1 MAYSTNPFSVATFGE
16 SYEQANASFSLT
28 GVAGTGVINGAGV
41 SVSSRTT
48 IILTG
53 VQANGA
59 AGSATAAAEAVVAP
73 TGVTG
78 TGAADD
84 GLTFILGV
92 GTTPTIT
99 GVSAT
104 GNITSSNSFSTFTA
118 EGDAQLSTAQQKFG
132 TASLLLDGTDDYVES
147 DSNIDLSSGDFTV
160 DMWIRPDNVTGYKG
174 LFQSGTSSLLTV
186 YLIGDQ
192 VQGTVAGSTTLFISD
207 TRVSA
212 NVWTMITVE
221 REGNV
226 HRLYINGTLEE
237 SSSSANRP
245 DNGTFTV
252 GKNGFGDF
260 DGYIDEVR
268 LSNVAQYTGTG
279 FTPPTSAF
287 TVDND
292 TLALLHFDGTNAST
306 DIVNA
311 ANLAYLTVSAG
322 FGPTIQPVGFGLEII
337 TDSLLVDGDE
347 VVVES
352 DANISLE
359 DKGVEGTVSGN
370 TVTTDCQAVVLPV
383 GVQSTFTVGDE
394 TIDTV
399 QFDYESIKDD
409 YSRQRTVYISAA
421 SSNTNTSY
429 VRAA

>member
-1 MAYSTNPFSVATFGE
+1 MAYAQNAFGVKSFGE
-16 SYEQANASFSLT
+16 STEPTDVIVTLT
-28 GVAGTGVINGAGV
+28 GVSGSIDVNGAALGVASISRVIIGGVESTLQVGTVGIGMGVVPTGVSATGAIDDGITFTLGTGV
-41 SVSSRTT
+41 
-48 IILTG
+48 
-53 VQANGA
+53 
-59 AGSATAAAEAVVAP
+59 
-73 TGVTG
+73 
-78 TGAADD
+78 
-84 GLTFILGV
+84 
-92 GTTPTIT
+92 TPTIT

-104 GNITSSNSFSTFTA
+104 GNITDADSFSTFTA

-132 TASLLLDGTDDYVES
+132 TASLLLDGTNDYVES

-174 LFQSGTSSLLTV
+174 LFQSGTSSLLSV
-186 YLIGDQ
+186 YLIGNQ

-237 SSSSANRP
+237 SSSTANRP

-279 FTPPTSAF
+279 FTPRTSAF
-287 TVDND
+287 TVDDD

-322 FGPTIQPVGFGLEII
+322 FGPTIQPVGFGLQII

-352 DANISLE
+352 DANISLAG
-359 DKGVEGTVSGN
+359 KGVAGTVSGN
-370 TVTTDCQAVVLPV
+370 TVTLDCKAVVIPT
-383 GVQSTFTVGDE
+383 GVQGTFTVGDE
-394 TIDTV
+394 TVITV
-399 QFDYESIKDD
+399 QFDYESIKDN
-409 YSRQRTVYISAA
+409 YSRDRTAYIGEYSTLGNIA
-421 SSNTNTSY
+421 Y

>member
-16 SYEQANASFSLT
+16 SYEQANASFSIT
-28 GVAGTGVINGAGV
+28 GVAGTGAIGTPDI
-41 SVSSRTT
+41 SSRTNVD
-48 IILTG
+48 LTG

-59 AGSATAAAEAVVAP
+59 AGSATAAAKAVVAP
-73 TGVTG
+73 TGVAG

-104 GNITSSNSFSTFTA
+104 GNITSSNSFSAFTA

-174 LFQSGTSSLLTV
+174 LFQSGTSSLLSV

-237 SSSSANRP
+237 SSSTANRP

-287 TVDND
+287 TVDDD

-322 FGPTIQPVGFGLEII
+322 FGPTITPVGFGLEII

-352 DANISLE
+352 DANISLAG
-359 DKGVEGTVSGN
+359 KGVSATTANN
-370 TVTTDCQAVVLPV
+370 TVTLDCKAVVLPV
-383 GVQSTFTVGDE
+383 GVQGTFTVGDE
-394 TIDTV
+394 TIDAV
-399 QFDYESIKDD
+399 QFDYETVKEN
-409 YSRQRTVYISAA
+409 YSRDRTAYIGEYSTLG
-421 SSNTNTSY
+421 NTVY

>member
-1 MAYSTNPFSVATFGE
+1 MVYAQNAFGVTSFGE
-16 SYEQANASFSLT
+16 STEPTDVIVTLT
-28 GVAGTGVINGAGV
+28 GVSGSIDVNGAALGVASISRVIVSGVESTLQVGTVGIGMGVVPTGVSATGAIDDGITFTLGTGV
-41 SVSSRTT
+41 
-48 IILTG
+48 
-53 VQANGA
+53 
-59 AGSATAAAEAVVAP
+59 
-73 TGVTG
+73 
-78 TGAADD
+78 
-84 GLTFILGV
+84 
-92 GTTPTIT
+92 TPTIT

-104 GNITSSNSFSTFTA
+104 GNITDADSFSTFTA

-132 TASLLLDGTDDYVES
+132 TASLLLDGTNDYVES

-174 LFQSGTSSLLTV
+174 LFQSGTSSLLSV
-186 YLIGDQ
+186 YLIGNQ

-237 SSSSANRP
+237 SSSTANRP

-252 GKNGFGDF
+252 GKNSFGDF

-279 FTPPTSAF
+279 FTPRTSAF
-287 TVDND
+287 TVDDD

-311 ANLAYLTVSAG
+311 ANLAHINVSAG
-322 FGPTIQPVGFGLEII
+322 FGPTVTLTGFGLQGI
-337 TDSLLVDGDE
+337 TDSPLVDGDE
-347 VVVES
+347 VIITS
-352 DANISLE
+352 DADVSL
-359 DKGVEGTVSGN
+359 DGKGVSGTGAVD
-370 TVTTDCQAVVLPV
+370 TVTLDCQAVVVPT
-383 GVQSTFTVGDE
+383 GVQGTFTVGDE
-394 TIDTV
+394 TIDAV